1 MSQRSRVRST
11 VLVLAGLLSLA
22 ACGSGSSGASSAS
35 SSASSSAGAS
45 SAGSSSAGS
54 SSATVRLGLVQAQDF
69 IHAMPAQVA
78 MKQGFF
84 TQQGLNVSIVGFSS
98 GSDLTKAM
106 AGGSVD
112 VGAATGLDAVSA
124 AAHSIPLQAFYGVYS
139 QSPMALIVP
148 TASTVKGFADL
159 KGKKVGISKA
169 GSLTDFITRASLRA
183 VNVALTDVTE
193 VPLGDPASTMAALD
207 RGDIDAFVLPINF
220 GFVEEASGK
229 GKIAQKA
236 SDVLGAD
243 SQFAILMAKTDF
255 VTAHTDTLKKLAA
268 AYTQALEWMKANGP
282 GVQALAT
289 DKLGMKPAI
298 AEKTYQTLVGGFT
311 STGAI
316 SQAGMSA
323 YAKALPD
330 LKIAT
335 TEPKESE
342 YLTTSVVSGK

>member
-1 MSQRSRVRST
+1 MSQRSRVRTT
-11 VLVLAGLLSLA
+11 VLVLTGLLSLA
-22 ACGSGSSGASSAS
+22 ACGSGSSG
-35 SSASSSAGAS
+35 SSSAGAS
-45 SAGSSSAGS
+45 SAGASSAGAS

-124 AAHSIPLQAFYGVYS
+124 VAHNIPLQAFYGVYS

-148 TASTVKGFADL
+148 AASQIKGFADL

-207 RGDIDAFVLPINF
+207 RGDIDAFVLPVNF
-220 GFVEEASGK
+220 GFVEQASGK
-229 GKIAQKA
+229 GKIAQRA
-236 SDVLGAD
+236 SEVLGTD
-243 SQFAILMAKTDF
+243 SQFAILMAKSGF
-255 VTAHTDTLKKLAA
+255 VTANTDTLKKLAA

-298 AEKTYQTLVGGFT
+298 AEKTYQTLIGGFT

-335 TEPKESE
+335 TEPKESD
-342 YLTTSVVSGK
+342 YLTTSVVSATAK